1 MKHLSYI
8 SIIILIF
15 SCSQQNQTNTLNSK
29 PNNNTTPLDTFVT
42 QGNELV
48 FIKPNEQELIQLQ
61 DSTDQDNSLAESD
74 QDNSL
79 AESDSDFNYYLN
91 KTKTQI
97 DSLGFKVSI
106 PNQSVIKIIAFDQ
119 SISFLNKNE
128 LGENNHYGIIRN
140 YSNSEPVVELGVFTD
155 TDILNFCK

>member
-8 SIIILIF
+8 AIIILIF

-61 DSTDQDNSLAESD
+61 DSTDQDNSLAE
-74 QDNSL
+74 L
-79 AESDSDFNYYLN
+79 DSDFNYYLN

-128 LGENNHYGIIRN
+128 LGDNNHYGIIRN
-140 YSNSEPVVELGVFTD
+140 YSDSEPVVELGVFTD

>member
-48 FIKPNEQELIQLQ
+48 FIKPNEQKLIQLQ
-61 DSTDQDNSLAESD
+61 DSTDQDNSLAE
-74 QDNSL
+74 L
-79 AESDSDFNYYLN
+79 DSDFNYYLN

-155 TDILNFCK
+155 TDILNFYK

>member
-61 DSTDQDNSLAESD
+61 DSTDQDNSLAE
-74 QDNSL
+74 L
-79 AESDSDFNYYLN
+79 DSDFNYYLN

-140 YSNSEPVVELGVFTD
+140 YSDSEPVVELGVFTD

>member
-8 SIIILIF
+8 AIIILIF

-61 DSTDQDNSLAESD
+61 DSTDQDNSLAE
-74 QDNSL
+74 L
-79 AESDSDFNYYLN
+79 DSDFNYYLN

>member
-61 DSTDQDNSLAESD
+61 DSTDQDNSLAE
-74 QDNSL
+74 L
-79 AESDSDFNYYLN
+79 DSDFNYYLN